1 MSSIGGT
8 RMRTKPGLLA
18 AIVLT
23 AAGCTQDPVTEQD
36 NDTLRFA
43 VMTFA
48 HETCT
53 FCPGGDSDIERW
65 TRIRE
70 PYVGDEVLSAGP
82 YVRGFVAAAGEYRDV
97 QLIGL
102 QSPAGV
108 FGGSSASWST
118 EDAFNHFMDLMLE
131 DLREAMPVD
140 GVYLAL
146 HGAMAVRNIPRPEAE
161 IAKRF
166 REVVGPDIPIVA
178 SFDLHGNEDEE
189 FLRWANMAFVTKR
202 YPHYD
207 AGIQGAR
214 SARSLVR
221 MARGT
226 YQSTG
231 VGSILYRRSGIRSCP
246 STACGH

>member
-1 MSSIGGT
+1 MKT
-8 RMRTKPGLLA
+8 MLGLLA
-18 AIVLT
+18 AIGLT
-23 AAGCTQDPVTEQD
+23 AAGCAQEPATEQD
-36 NDTLRFA
+36 DDTLRFA

-102 QSPAGV
+102 QSPARV

-140 GVYLAL
+140 GIYLAL
-146 HGAMAVRNIPRPEAE
+146 HGAMAVRNICLLYTSPSPR
-161 IAKRF
+161 
-166 REVVGPDIPIVA
+166 D
-178 SFDLHGNEDEE
+178 
-189 FLRWANMAFVTKR
+189 
-202 YPHYD
+202 
-207 AGIQGAR
+207 
-214 SARSLVR
+214 
-221 MARGT
+221 
-226 YQSTG
+226 
-231 VGSILYRRSGIRSCP
+231 
-246 STACGH
+246 